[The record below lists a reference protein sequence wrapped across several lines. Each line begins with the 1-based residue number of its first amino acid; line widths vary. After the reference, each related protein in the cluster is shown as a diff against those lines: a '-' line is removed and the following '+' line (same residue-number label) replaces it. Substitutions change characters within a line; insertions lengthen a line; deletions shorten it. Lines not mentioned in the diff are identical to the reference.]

1 MRGHQFSMSRY
12 GFLRRDLVN
21 YRLVEPDGFIRP
33 IEAGAAVI
41 GLAHEAEYIERA
53 LNLQLSPQ
61 EVRRIGL
68 PMTAEVIRRARLTA
82 GGTTLAGRLA
92 LEYGIASNAAGGGHH
107 ANRKRGAGYS
117 IFNDVAVA
125 ALTLLADGVVRS
137 VIILDLDVHQGDG
150 TAEIFEDDE
159 RVFTVSIHA
168 AKNFPPEKAISD
180 LDIELPDGAGDAEYL
195 AALEQA
201 LEHLDT
207 VKADLVFLNSGVD
220 IVEADRLGGF
230 LSVWMACERGMR
242 GFLNGPGAEGCRW
255 PVLPGAA
262 MVQTRRKSPGGI
274 WSSSRRGQNCSG
286 ELHERILQQAGV
298 SHCSGGASRSGA

>member
-220 IVEADRLGGF
+220 IVEADELGR
-230 LSVWMACERGMR
+230 LSVSMDGLRARDARVFEWAWGRGLPLASAAGGGYGSNPAEIARRHLVFFEERAKL
-242 GFLNGPGAEGCRW
+242 F
-255 PVLPGAA
+255 
-262 MVQTRRKSPGGI
+262 RRV
-274 WSSSRRGQNCSG
+274 
-286 ELHERILQQAGV
+286 A
-298 SHCSGGASRSGA
+298 